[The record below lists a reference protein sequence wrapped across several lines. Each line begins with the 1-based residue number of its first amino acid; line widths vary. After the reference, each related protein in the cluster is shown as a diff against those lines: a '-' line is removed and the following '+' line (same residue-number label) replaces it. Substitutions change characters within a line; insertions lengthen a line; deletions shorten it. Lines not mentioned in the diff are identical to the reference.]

1 MTVVIDCNVLV
12 ICLTSRSPW
21 HIIYQSIVAGK
32 FNLAVTDEIM
42 LEYEEIIQD
51 KYGIATANAFIAL
64 LKKLP
69 NVYYIT
75 PYYKWNLI
83 DIDPDDNKYSDWP

>member
-1 MTVVIDCNVLV
+1 MTLVIDCNVLV

-51 KYGIATANAFIAL
+51 R
-64 LKKLP
+64 
-69 NVYYIT
+69 
-75 PYYKWNLI
+75 
-83 DIDPDDNKYSDWP
+83 